1 MKKKL
6 AMSLATVMLLLSA
19 CGGPASRE
27 GSSGQTN
34 VSDPSAVPTPPTGGN
49 TIQFA
54 PSATIEET
62 VLVDESDV
70 KITATD
76 LSYTKRAVEVNLSIE
91 NNTNK
96 NLSFQGGMRNYYCS
110 SINGYMVDG

>member
-19 CGGPASRE
+19 CGGPASGE
-27 GSSGQTN
+27 GSSSSGQTN
-34 VSDPSAVPTPPTGGN
+34 ASDHSAVPTPPTGGN

-62 VLVDESDV
+62 VLAALS
-70 KITATD
+70 TD
-76 LSYTKRAVEVNLSIE
+76 TWWMAD
-91 NNTNK
+91 T
-96 NLSFQGGMRNYYCS
+96 
-110 SINGYMVDG
+110 